1 MALQFVTKQLA
12 NSNKDILITILNSD
26 KSKGKEQDIV
36 RIRFAN
42 ETDKLIGDTEYI
54 MMAVTDTRLY
64 FAATDCMK
72 GWKITKRPNTEAA
85 VCCKSP
91 ALVGWAINGGTGE
104 YDLKFDQ
111 KEQLY
116 FVENEV
122 LKFQQRL
129 R

>member
-26 KSKGKEQDIV
+26 KKKGKEQDIV

-42 ETDKLIGDTEYI
+42 DTEKMISDTDYM
-54 MMAVTDTRLY
+54 MMAVTETRLY

-72 GWKITKRPNTEAA
+72 GWKITKRQNTEAA
-85 VCCKSP
+85 ITCKSP
-91 ALVGWAINGGTGE
+91 TIVGWAINGGTGE

-116 FVENEV
+116 FVEKEV